1 MSKKIRKTMLAG
13 LLSFSVLLFGAAIV
27 NVYDAGALAT
37 DGWSEVEIAE
47 TYLQG
52 ETLTIPDRI
61 FTLNG
66 VEKPATVTVTYPD
79 KSTTT
84 NSTLRL
90 RMAGKYTVSYT
101 AVVEGRVYKEVET
114 FVANYRTANYTGEGT
129 SVEYGSHALASD
141 VYGLVV
147 RLEEKDKL
155 LFNEVI
161 DLNETTVSDT
171 LFEAFVTA
179 DTPGNLDF
187 AKLYVQFTDVEDANN
202 YFKLRYIHTKSS
214 AGGPYT
220 YVLAGANGQ
229 SMTGLEGSNQ
239 KIHVEGDWGTTV
251 RHSFLCDYYGND
263 AEIGQTRLKVQYNAA
278 TKEVYA
284 GNEFVV
290 DLDNPRYFTNLWDG
304 FKSGQVQVSV
314 WADDYSTNSANFVV
328 TKVGDI
334 DLSKEFMQENTP
346 PTITIDTKYTAT
358 TMPKAKVGMEYT
370 VPMATA
376 YDLYSGECTVTTEV
390 YYNYTSQPTRVALN
404 NQRFSAE
411 HVGEYAIVYTAED
424 VLGNV
429 SKEVLWVDSVQTL
442 PAPQITLNGSLPT
455 EQNAGIAITLPT
467 YEVNGGSG
475 NSVVKIYV
483 NDGQTER
490 EVMGQTYR
498 PDVVGVHT
506 FTYVAT
512 DYIGQ
517 ESREPL
523 TMTVTA
529 GTEPIFVDSVQLPNY
544 FIAGF
549 AYDLPKLYAN
559 DYTSGT
565 LVRRLATVTV
575 KDANNT
581 NVIAA
586 GEKYV
591 PAVTNNL
598 DCVEIVYQVDN
609 VTYPT
614 ILVPTVKA
622 KDSTAVYVENYF
634 DLTGATLTLGDRSSE
649 ITATQNNASWRFAN
663 SLIAENVELVL
674 DAIPAKNTFD
684 GLKITYTDSVDSS
697 ISIEVYIYKDGKTS
711 KIRIG
716 KTEFYDAN
724 VGFASDSK
732 SKRFKIGYTDGAIV
746 VNNASVVVNS
756 TVDGQEFNGFPSSKI
771 YVTCAFINATVGSAY
786 NVVEVNGQKVTNMGM
801 DLVAPKIVILGAR
814 GGTKPVNTT
823 TVLPAALAGDTLD
836 PNVTFTLT
844 VKTPSQKIVTS
855 VDGVLLDGADPTRE
869 YEIELTEYG
878 QYSIRYEAKDS
889 RGNSTPGGYAINVD
903 DAIGPVITFS
913 HSFKTTAKVGDTL
926 IIPSYTVN
934 DNVDEAKDIVTINLC
949 VAPTGEVLTLTN
961 GNSVVAKQAGIYQ
974 LRVMAIDASGNITL
988 HQVDV
993 VVTE

>member
-27 NVYDAGALAT
+27 NVYDAGALAS

-61 FTLNG
+61 FTLDG
-66 VEKPATVTVTYPD
+66 VEKPATVTVTCPD

-84 NSTLRL
+84 NTTLRL
-90 RMAGKYTVSYT
+90 HMAGKYTVSYT

-147 RLEEKDKL
+147 RLEEKDTL
-155 LFNEVI
+155 LFNEII
-161 DLNETTVSDT
+161 DLNNVTVSDT

-179 DTPGNLDF
+179 DAPGNLDF

-214 AGGPYT
+214 TGGPYT
-220 YVLAGANGQ
+220 YVLAGGNGQ
-229 SMTGLEGSNQ
+229 SMTGVEGANQ
-239 KIHVEGDWGTTV
+239 KIHVEGDWGASV

-290 DLDNPRYFTNLWDG
+290 DLDNPKYFAQLWDG
-304 FKSGQVQVSV
+304 FKSGKVQVSV

-328 TKVGDI
+328 TKVGGI
-334 DLSKEFMQENTP
+334 DLSKEFMKDATP

-376 YDLYSGECTVTTEV
+376 YDLYSGECDVTPRV
-390 YYNYTSQPTRVALN
+390 YYNYTSQPTLVTLVN
-404 NQRFSAE
+404 GKFTVE
-411 HVGEYAIVYTAED
+411 HVGEYAIVYTTED
-424 VLGNV
+424 ALGNV
-429 SKEVLWVDSVQTL
+429 AQEVLWVDSVQNL
-442 PAPQITLNGSLPT
+442 AAPQITLNGSLPT
-455 EQNAGIAITLPT
+455 EQNAGIVITLPT

-475 NSVVKIYV
+475 NSNVKIYV
-483 NDGQTER
+483 NDGQTEK
-490 EVMGQTYR
+490 EITGQTYR

-523 TMTVTA
+523 TMTITA
-529 GTEPIFVDSVQLPNY
+529 GTQPVFVDSVQLPNY

-549 AYDLPKLYAN
+549 AYELPKLYAN
-559 DYTSGT
+559 DYTSGQ

-581 NVIAA
+581 HEIVA

-598 DCVEIVYQVDN
+598 DLVEIVYKVDD

-622 KDSTAVYVENYF
+622 KDQSAVYLENYF
-634 DLTGATLTLGDRSSE
+634 DLTGATLTLSNKGSE

-663 SLIAENVELVL
+663 SLIAENLEVVL

-684 GLKITYTDSVDSS
+684 GWKITYTDSVDSS
-697 ISIEVYIYKDGKTS
+697 ISIEVYIYKDEKAA
-711 KIRIG
+711 KIKVG
-716 KTEFYDAN
+716 ETEFSDAS
-724 VGFASDSK
+724 VGFESDSK
-732 SKRFKIGYTDGAIV
+732 SKRFKVGYANGAIV
-746 VNNASVVVNS
+746 VNKASVVVNS
-756 TVDGQEFNGFPSSKI
+756 TVDGKAFNGFPSSKI
-771 YVTCAFINATVGSAY
+771 YVTCTCINATAGSAY
-786 NVVEVNGQKVTNMGM
+786 TVVEVNGQKVNNIGM
-801 DLVAPKIVILGAR
+801 DLVAPKIVILGTR
-814 GGTKPVNTT
+814 GGTKAVNTT
-823 TVLPAALAGDTLD
+823 TVLPAALAGDALD

-844 VKTPSQKIVTS
+844 VKSPTQQIVTS
-855 VDGVLLDGADPTRE
+855 VDGVVLNGVDPTRE
-869 YEIELTEYG
+869 YEIALTEYG

-889 RGNSTPGGYAINVD
+889 QGNSTPGGYAINVD
-903 DAIGPVITFS
+903 DEIGPVITFS
-913 HSFKTTAKVGDTL
+913 HSFKTTAKVGETL
-926 IIPSYTVN
+926 IIPNYTVS
-934 DNVDEAKDIVTINLC
+934 DNVDAEKDIVTMNFC
-949 VAPTGEVLTLTN
+949 VTPTGEVLTLTN
-961 GNSVVAKQAGIYQ
+961 GNSVVAMQAGIYQ
-974 LRVMAIDASGNITL
+974 LRVMAIDVSGNITL

-993 VVTE
+993 LVTE